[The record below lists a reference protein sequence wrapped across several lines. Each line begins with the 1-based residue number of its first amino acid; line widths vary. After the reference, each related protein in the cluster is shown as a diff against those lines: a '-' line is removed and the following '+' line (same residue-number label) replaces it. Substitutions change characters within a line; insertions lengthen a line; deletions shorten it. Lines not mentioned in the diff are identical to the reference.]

1 MNDLK
6 TKVLYFAKNNQIGMA
21 LLISLMMFMVNIT
34 LNPSSLNVNAI
45 GSIITLTV
53 ILVIASAGQ
62 TLVIISDGID
72 MSVGATMTLTAI
84 VTTSIMK
91 TQEAPILFVY
101 ALIASLAIGAL
112 VGLLNGIGSAKIG
125 LPPLIVTLS
134 ISNVVTRMQYVYT
147 GGKPT
152 GRASAWFTQSVTHR
166 YFGFLPSGL
175 IYGII
180 IFAILFYLLRY
191 TRYGQ
196 QLFLVGNNKRAAE
209 LTGIKSTK
217 IKVVNYMFA
226 GMLSGF
232 AGLIG
237 AGYMNFVSGGAFESY
252 TIMSIVAVVVGGTL
266 LSGGKG
272 SYVGTLAGALLMV
285 VLSNSL
291 AVLDLSQSVKDI
303 IMGVVL
309 IILLAAYNREK
320 PVRQ

>member
-1 MNDLK
+1 MNNFTTKLK
-6 TKVLYFAKNNQIGMA
+6 YFAKNNQVGMA
-21 LLISLMMFMVNIT
+21 LIISLLLYMTNVII
-34 LNPSSLNVNAI
+34 NPNSFNVNGV
-45 GSIITLTV
+45 GSIITLTL

-72 MSVGATMTLTAI
+72 MSVGATMTFTALI
-84 VTTSIMK
+84 STSIMK
-91 TQEAPILFVY
+91 TQEDPILVVY
-101 ALIASLAIGAL
+101 ALGVVLIVGAVIGF
-112 VGLLNGIGSAKIG
+112 LNGIGAAKIG

-134 ISNVVTRMQYVYT
+134 VSNVVTRLQYVYT

-152 GRASAWFTQSVTHR
+152 GRASAWFTESITYRH
-166 YFGFLPSGL
+166 FGFIPNGL
-175 IYGII
+175 IYGVVV
-180 IFAILFYLLRY
+180 FALVYYILRY

-196 QLFLVGNNKRAAE
+196 QLFLIGNNKRAAE

-217 IKVVNYMFA
+217 IKVMNYVFA
-226 GMLSGF
+226 GMLAGF

-237 AGYMNFVSGGAFESY
+237 AGYMNYVSGGAFESY
-252 TIMSIVAVVVGGTL
+252 TIMSIVAVVVGGTI

-291 AVLDLSQSVKDI
+291 AVLNLSQSVKDI
-303 IMGVVL
+303 IMGIVL

>member
-6 TKVLYFAKNNQIGMA
+6 TKIKYFTKNNQIGMA
-21 LLISLMMFMVNIT
+21 LIISLLLYTTNVI
-34 LNPSSLNVNAI
+34 LNPNSLNVNGI
-45 GSIITLTV
+45 GSIITLT
-53 ILVIASAGQ
+53 LVLLIASAGQ

-72 MSVGATMTLTAI
+72 MSVGATMTFTALI
-84 VTTSIMK
+84 ATSIMK
-91 TQEAPILFVY
+91 TQEDPILVVY
-101 ALIASLAIGAL
+101 ALVAVLVVGAI
-112 VGLLNGIGSAKIG
+112 VGFLNGIGAAKIG

-134 ISNVVTRMQYVYT
+134 VSNVVTRLQYVYT

-152 GRASAWFTQSVTHR
+152 GRASAWFTQSVTYR
-166 YFGFLPSGL
+166 YFGFIPNGL
-175 IYGII
+175 IYGVL
-180 IFAILFYLLRY
+180 IFALIFYILRY

-196 QLFLVGNNKRAAE
+196 QLFLIGNNKRAAE

-217 IKVVNYMFA
+217 IKVMNYVLA

-237 AGYMNFVSGGAFESY
+237 AGYMGFVMGGAFESY
-252 TIMSIVAVVVGGTL
+252 TIMSIVAVVVGGTI

-291 AVLDLSQSVKDI
+291 AVLNLSQSVKDI
-303 IMGVVL
+303 IMGIVL